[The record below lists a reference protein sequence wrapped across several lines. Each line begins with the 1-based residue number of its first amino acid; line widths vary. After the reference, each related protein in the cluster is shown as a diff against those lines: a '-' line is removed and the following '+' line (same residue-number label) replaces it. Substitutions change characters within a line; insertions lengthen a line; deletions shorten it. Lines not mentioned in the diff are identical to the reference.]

1 MTVDEGC
8 QSREEEGVPNGDP
21 CLVDG
26 GRGSEDE
33 RGFRNDWVTKT
44 QLLII
49 IESFLIS
56 TKDSRYYLSI
66 FQT

>member
-33 RGFRNDWVTKT
+33 RGFRND
-44 QLLII
+44 
-49 IESFLIS
+49 
-56 TKDSRYYLSI
+56 
-66 FQT
+66 